1 MVTRMVTLIHVSQ
14 RCVVQSRGSICRMLH
29 NPGDLLDRPSIGI
42 NTGSNPQR
50 DTIELA
56 EFKYAI
62 SLRAEMIGGTV
73 LADRQVVVAVSV
85 SRIQQTAHQHAPVNL
100 PAA

>member
-1 MVTRMVTLIHVSQ
+1 
-14 RCVVQSRGSICRMLH
+14 MLH
-29 NPGDLLDRPSIGI
+29 DPGDLLDRPSIGI

-62 SLRAEMIGGTV
+62 SLRADEVTRRLHMGW
-73 LADRQVVVAVSV
+73 RQGS
-85 SRIQQTAHQHAPVNL
+85 
-100 PAA
+100 PAAAA